1 MVRRY
6 SLATL
11 ASIATLVACA
21 NDVSA
26 PLAPS
31 ARPTL
36 DISPASNSTLLID
49 TGPGGS
55 NPIGA
60 LSLFSSGSTTCSPQ
74 PQCAISFQFLAGQF
88 TLAREARLESVQG
101 WMSGGGGSIAVVIR
115 AENDGIPGSSIFSKT
130 YTQGIQ
136 SGFDWV
142 VFSGYDVVLAAGTY
156 WLSFEPVA
164 NSGFQGSM
172 SGGAPAPLPNSA
184 FFTTPNYRWINLGVF
199 GPQPGL
205 GMRISEAALTPAERI
220 ANLRTTLSDL
230 DLPTGIATSF
240 DAKLR
245 AALTALDAGDTAL
258 GCSSLQSLIN
268 ALRALSGKKIAAADA
283 ATLIAEVTAVRTE
296 LGC

>member
-1 MVRRY
+1 
-6 SLATL
+6 
-11 ASIATLVACA
+11 
-21 NDVSA
+21 
-26 PLAPS
+26 
-31 ARPTL
+31 
-36 DISPASNSTLLID
+36 
-49 TGPGGS
+49 
-55 NPIGA
+55 
-60 LSLFSSGSTTCSPQ
+60 
-74 PQCAISFQFLAGQF
+74 
-88 TLAREARLESVQG
+88 
-101 WMSGGGGSIAVVIR
+101 
-115 AENDGIPGSSIFSKT
+115 
-130 YTQGIQ
+130 
-136 SGFDWV
+136 
-142 VFSGYDVVLAAGTY
+142 
-156 WLSFEPVA
+156 
-164 NSGFQGSM
+164 M
-172 SGGAPAPLPNSA
+172 SGGAPAPLPNYA
-184 FFTTPNYRWINLGVF
+184 FFTTPNNRWINLGVF